1 MPPGPKKTTERL
13 TDAQVKSALSAKSGL
28 QGQDAHQADLVV
40 QALCEALPDRRGTEC
55 NRLRNLISDPGGK
68 AIVWDQLVRRRED
81 YGPKA
86 GLVAII
92 DMLGANQNQFVQMG
106 QEPGSS
112 VLASM
117 CSQNSRALELSKEKF
132 VMRRLMNIIGD
143 SKASEGARK
152 NTSWIL
158 RRVCEV
164 SSKMRIELG
173 GDRVSLQTL
182 GKVMRCEPLDEPSTY
197 GHDDQRS
204 MTNSRPPSRSSAA
217 PSRTRSSEWRNQN
230 QQPASAD
237 GLEQQENAFDQSWT
251 QINSITEGGGVN
263 INPPM
268 LSPGKSPSSP
278 QRIMTL
284 PCPNSPSGT
293 AGPTQKRQTQFHD
306 LNNSFR
312 TASSGNK
319 APSGAYHKNIF
330 NSSSSSRPQTA
341 ETGTGYFRGISR
353 PGTGMGTTLL
363 RDNDSMCI
371 QGNVCCAIGNLCFS
385 DDVIDRLGKTD
396 GVVSGLLFIIEFGTE
411 WAAGHAARAIG
422 NMAYSPE
429 NCKAIIDKDP
439 SNIAARSLYEMV
451 SSPVTS
457 VRTKELAIFALA
469 NLTRRIDICTRL
481 NGVPGIYATLNHL
494 AAQGIA
500 REDVDRTIC
509 NMSQSRL
516 GTRTWRQPKRI

>member
-1 MPPGPKKTTERL
+1 MPPGPKKPTERL
-13 TDAQVKSALSAKSGL
+13 TDAQVKSALSAKGGL

-55 NRLRNLISDPGGK
+55 NRLRNLINDPGGK

-92 DMLGANQNQFVQMG
+92 EMLGANENQFVQMG

-117 CSQNSRALELSKEKF
+117 CTQNSRALELSKEKF
-132 VMRRLMNIIGD
+132 VMRRLMGIIAD
-143 SKASEGARK
+143 HKASEGARK

-164 SSKMRIELG
+164 SNKMRMELG

-182 GKVMRCEPLDEPSTY
+182 GKIMRCEPLHEPSF
-197 GHDDQRS
+197 HDDQRS
-204 MTNSRPPSRSSAA
+204 TTRSRPPSRSSAA
-217 PSRTRSSEWRNQN
+217 PSRTLSSEWRNQN
-230 QQPASAD
+230 QRSGSD
-237 GLEQQENAFDQSWT
+237 ENEFDKSFT
-251 QINSITEGGGVN
+251 QINSMTERGGIGN
-263 INPPM
+263 FSSLPPSPSKAP
-268 LSPGKSPSSP
+268 LSPL
-278 QRIMTL
+278 QRKAAA
-284 PCPNSPSGT
+284 PFPNAAQGNSG
-293 AGPTQKRQTQFHD
+293 ATQKRQTQFQD
-306 LNNSFR
+306 INGSFHSMASANR
-312 TASSGNK
+312 ASSGAN
-319 APSGAYHKNIF
+319 NNN
-330 NSSSSSRPQTA
+330 NSNRPQTA

-353 PGTGMGTTLL
+353 PGTGMGTTML
-363 RDNDSMCI
+363 RDNDSMCV
-371 QGNVCCAIGNLCFS
+371 QGNVCCTIGNLCFS
-385 DDVIDRLGKTD
+385 DDVIDRLGKTE
-396 GVVSGLLFIIEFGTE
+396 GVISGLLYMVEYGTE
-411 WAAGHAARAIG
+411 WSSGHAARAIG

-429 NCKAIIDKDP
+429 NCKTIIDKDP
-439 SNIAARSLYEMV
+439 SNIAARSLFEMV
-451 SSPVTS
+451 SSPATS

-469 NLTRRIDICTRL
+469 NLTRRADICTRL
-481 NGVPGIYATLNHL
+481 GGVPGIYATLNNL
-494 AAQGIA
+494 AAEGIN